1 MTRTPF
7 LSDPLD
13 LLFQRILSR
22 RELIWLRMMLEDSGF
37 EPSDHKAESHD
48 LRREMTAFI
57 KMRWWA
63 GRGLP
68 HDSWSDPIQWKKDRD
83 RGQSLRTFWNEVG
96 TYLDQRLLDE
106 TSFDWIAE
114 TGRQPSWLL
123 KQLSQPFSFTDELS
137 DQRPKSAILY
147 RNNVA
152 GLSEKETLIARLD
165 YQSSSSER
173 KLLTVDRLREDWN
186 RKLIGEQPFSW
197 YTKDSHQERQKCECA
212 WLWYSNRIETQRR
225 RGRQPSKLHT
235 LEDVLTHIDDAGYSL
250 EEALYH
256 LEQIKK
262 KFKAQQVA
270 AKRKG
275 KKQTNLS
282 LSDDARKKLDALS
295 KKEKMTRTEL
305 IELLIENAHEHG
317 VLG

>member
-1 MTRTPF
+1 MARTPF
-7 LSDPLD
+7 LSDKLD
-13 LLFQRILSR
+13 LLFQRVLSR
-22 RELIWLRMMLEDSGF
+22 RELIWLRMMLEDCGF
-37 EPSDHKAESHD
+37 DPSDHNADSHD
-48 LRREMTAFI
+48 LRREMTSFI
-57 KMRWWA
+57 KMQWWD
-63 GRGLP
+63 GRGAP
-68 HDSWSDPIQWKKDRD
+68 YDSWADPEQWKKHRDRD
-83 RGQSLRTFWNEVG
+83 QSLRTFWNEIG
-96 TYLDQRLLDE
+96 TYLDQRLLDVM
-106 TSFDWIAE
+106 SFDWIAE

-137 DQRPKSAILY
+137 DQSPKSAILY

-212 WLWYSNRIETQRR
+212 WLWYSNRREPQRR
-225 RGRQPSKLHT
+225 RSRQPSKLHT